1 LRLVF
6 DSCFRLSH
14 PARAKSF
21 VMLALPK
28 ASSASERLLL
38 QSILRDILCMYVL
51 YEGEGHG
58 FVKESSVVDSVQQEL
73 LFYGEALGFVP
84 AL

>member
-1 LRLVF
+1 
-6 DSCFRLSH
+6 LSR
-14 PARAKSF
+14 PPRAKSSE
-21 VMLALPK
+21 MRALPK
-28 ASSASERLLL
+28 ASSASERCLLKL
-38 QSILRDILCMYVL
+38 FPRDIVCMYVL

-73 LFYGEALGFVP
+73 QFYGDALGFAP

>member
-1 LRLVF
+1 
-6 DSCFRLSH
+6 
-14 PARAKSF
+14 
-21 VMLALPK
+21 MLAKPK

-73 LFYGEALGFVP
+73 KFYSEALGFEP
-84 AL
+84 SL